1 MVISIVLICNQLF
14 IGQGTYMS
22 YTVLENQ
29 MKNIINGLS
38 AGTNFRLRD
47 IINDPPALLGRRLY
61 EGVQSGEIP
70 NVIYDKKVDGVESY
84 TKI

>member
-1 MVISIVLICNQLF
+1 
-14 IGQGTYMS
+14 MS

-29 MKNIINGLS
+29 MKSTISNLP
-38 AGTNFRLRD
+38 AGTNFMLRD

-70 NVIYDKKVDGVESY
+70 NVVYNKKVDGVESY
-84 TKI
+84 TKM

>member
-1 MVISIVLICNQLF
+1 
-14 IGQGTYMS
+14 MS

-38 AGTNFRLRD
+38 AGTNFMLRD

>member
-1 MVISIVLICNQLF
+1 MGLV
-14 IGQGTYMS
+14 
-22 YTVLENQ
+22 VLENQ
-29 MKNIINGLS
+29 MKSIINSLP
-38 AGTNFRLRD
+38 AGTTFMLRD

-70 NVIYDKKVDGVESY
+70 NVVYNKKIDGVESY

>member
-1 MVISIVLICNQLF
+1 
-14 IGQGTYMS
+14 MS

-29 MKNIINGLS
+29 MKSTISSLP
-38 AGTNFRLRD
+38 AGTNFMLRD

-61 EGVQSGEIP
+61 EGVQNGEIP
-70 NVIYDKKVDGVESY
+70 NVVYNKKIDGVESY

>member
-1 MVISIVLICNQLF
+1 
-14 IGQGTYMS
+14 MS

>member
-1 MVISIVLICNQLF
+1 
-14 IGQGTYMS
+14 MS

-29 MKNIINGLS
+29 MKSVINGLPV
-38 AGTNFRLRD
+38 GTNFMLRD

-70 NVIYDKKVDGVESY
+70 NVVYNKKVNGVESY